1 MKKVYQLTLALALIS
16 GLIVFTLSCQRDY
29 KSEPTVAPAP
39 VSSVPTG
46 SFNESF
52 DATADLTKKGWVF
65 VNNSD
70 PIGEAGWR
78 TGRYEQINLANK
90 KLTAGVVTVGFP
102 AYRATNDPHDFVSCD
117 ITACGNQTGSG
128 NWSAWLISPAV
139 PMKNGDSL
147 TFWTIANDF
156 AVDPNNGISTS
167 DRMEVRANFI
177 DGAAFVGGDTASVG
191 NFTKVL
197 YDSNPGFVNNGAGG
211 HPTTWTQVR
220 VKIAGIPGSGSISN
234 GRFAFRYYIHD
245 GGLYGGSAATNFPSV
260 VGVDEVAFKHF

>member
-1 MKKVYQLTLALALIS
+1 MKKNYQLTLALALIT

-39 VSSVPTG
+39 VSPVPTG
-46 SFNESF
+46 SFSESF
-52 DATADLTKKGWVF
+52 NVGDDITKKGWVF

-102 AYRATNDPHDFVSCD
+102 AYRATSDPHDFMSCD
-117 ITACGNQTGSG
+117 ITACGNQTGTG

-139 PMKNGDSL
+139 PMKNGDSVI
-147 TFWTIANDF
+147 FYTIANDF
-156 AVDPNNGISTS
+156 AVDPTNGISTS
-167 DRMEVRANFI
+167 DRLEVRVNLT
-177 DGAAFVGGDTASVG
+177 DGAPNVGGDTASVG
-191 NFTKVL
+191 NFTKVI
-197 YDSNPGFVNNGAGG
+197 YDSNPGFVMNNSGG
-211 HPTTWTQVR
+211 HPTVWTR
-220 VKIAGIPGSGSISN
+220 VAKAITGVPGGSVSA

-245 GGLYGGSAATNFPSV
+245 GGLYGGSTGLYFPSV
-260 VGVDEVAFKHF
+260 VGIDEVQFKHN